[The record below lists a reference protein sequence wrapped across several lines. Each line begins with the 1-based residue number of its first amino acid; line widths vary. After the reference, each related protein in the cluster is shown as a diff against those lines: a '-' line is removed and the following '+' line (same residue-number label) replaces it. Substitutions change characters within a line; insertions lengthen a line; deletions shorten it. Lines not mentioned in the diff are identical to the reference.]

1 MPIYKKY
8 ASTLCPNDQIS
19 FSSKALFNRR
29 NFLHYL
35 IAPFLGAFYNDEK
48 KFFFFYIEQ
57 ASSQ

>member
-35 IAPFLGAFYNDEK
+35 IAPFLGAFYNEEK
-48 KFFFFYIEQ
+48 ILFFLY
-57 ASSQ
+57 